1 VDHLISSAGHGPAV
15 VGPWVKGLW
24 QPEPVAAT
32 DWLARRPHLLD
43 GSLTWPALTVDGP
56 AVDHNVATM
65 AAFAAEHGL
74 DLAPHGKTSM
84 APALF
89 ARQLA
94 AGAWGMTVAT
104 GNQALAARA
113 AGVQRL
119 LIANQVLDG
128 SVLRWV
134 AREGAAAGGQVVLQV
149 DSRGGLDALVAVA
162 DQDAPVPVLVELG
175 HPGGRTG
182 VRDVPAALDLAGAVR
197 ASAGVRLIGV
207 TAYEGGLP
215 GVTEV
220 RSFLEQ
226 LRDVAA
232 LIADAGLVEADEVTV
247 SVGGS
252 AYFDVVADVLGG
264 RPALGGL
271 PARVLLRSGSTVTH
285 DHGVYARRTPFTRVP
300 GMLRPALRVWAQIT
314 SCPEP
319 GLVIVGAGKRDV
331 PVDEGLPVPLRV
343 HRAGAEPEPVRGWAF
358 TRTNDQ
364 HAYLEPVEDDR
375 RTPLGVG
382 DLLELGVSHPCTAFD
397 KWRVVPV
404 LDADLRVTDLL
415 TTLF

>member
-1 VDHLISSAGHGPAV
+1 VHPIATPVPAGSPEV
-15 VGPWVKGLW
+15 VGPWTKGLW
-24 QPEPVAAT
+24 QPEPVPAD
-32 DWLARRPHLLD
+32 DWLAAGRHLLD
-43 GSLTWPALTVDGP
+43 GSFAWPLLTVDGA

-65 AAFAAEHGL
+65 AAFAADHGL
-74 DLAPHGKTSM
+74 TLAPHGKTSM
-84 APALF
+84 APGLF
-89 ARQLA
+89 ARQLV

-104 GNQALAARA
+104 GNQALAARS
-113 AGVQRL
+113 AGVRRL
-119 LIANQVLDG
+119 LIANQVLDDA
-128 SVLRWV
+128 VLRWV
-134 AREGAAAGGQVVLQV
+134 AGAGGADGETVLQIDSAAGLA
-149 DSRGGLDALVAVA
+149 RLAAVA
-162 DQDAPVPVLVELG
+162 DAARPVPVLAEVG

-182 VRDVPAALDLAGAVR
+182 LRHDDEVLELARAVR
-197 ASAGVRLIGV
+197 ATAGVRLLGV

-215 GVTEV
+215 GVPEV
-220 RSFLEQ
+220 RSFLER
-226 LRDVAA
+226 LRGVAA
-232 LIADAGLVEADEVTV
+232 AVAAAGLVDDEQVTV

-264 RPALGGL
+264 KPELGGL

-285 DHGVYARRTPFTRVP
+285 DHGVYATRTPFTRVP
-300 GMLRPALRVWAQIT
+300 GMLRPALRVWAQVT

-343 HRAGAEPEPVRGWAF
+343 HRHGVAPAPVDGWAL

-364 HAYLEPVEDDR
+364 HAYLEPAGPD
-375 RTPLGVG
+375 RTPLRPG

-404 LDADLRVTDLL
+404 LDADLRVTELL
-415 TTLF
+415 ATLF

>member
-1 VDHLISSAGHGPAV
+1 MEPLISETAHRPAV

-24 QPEPVAAT
+24 QPEPVAT
-32 DWLARRPHLLD
+32 SDWLARGPHLLD
-43 GSLTWPALTVDGP
+43 GSLTWPALTVDGS

-65 AAFAAEHGL
+65 AAFAAQHGL

-113 AGVQRL
+113 AGVRRL
-119 LIANQVLDG
+119 LVANQVLDG
-128 SVLRWV
+128 TVLRWV
-134 AREGAAAGGQVVLQV
+134 AAEAVAAGGQIVLQV
-149 DSRGGLDALVAVA
+149 DSRAGLDALVAAAHA
-162 DQDAPVPVLVELG
+162 DSPVPVLVELG

-182 VRDVPAALDLAGAVR
+182 VRDVAAAVDLARAVR
-197 ASAGVRLIGV
+197 AAPGVRLLGV

-215 GVTEV
+215 GVAQV

-226 LRDVAA
+226 LREVAA
-232 LIADAGLVEADEVTV
+232 QVGGAGLVEADEVIV

-264 RPALGGL
+264 RPVLGGL
-271 PARVLLRSGSTVTH
+271 VTRVLLRSGSTVTH
-285 DHGVYARRTPFTRVP
+285 DHGVYERRTPFRRVP
-300 GMLRPALRVWAQIT
+300 GELRPALRVWAQVT

-331 PVDEGLPVPLRV
+331 PVDEGLPVALRV
-343 HRAGAEPEPVRGWAF
+343 HRAGAAPETVRGWAV

-364 HAYLEPVEDDR
+364 HAYLEAAGDDD
-375 RTPLGVG
+375 RTPLAPG

>member
-1 VDHLISSAGHGPAV
+1 MDSVTSSGPTSAPAV
-15 VGPWVKGLW
+15 VGPWTKGLW
-24 QPEPVAAT
+24 QPEPVAA
-32 DWLARRPHLLD
+32 DAWLSAGRHLLD
-43 GSLTWPALTVDGP
+43 GSFTWPLLTVDGG

-74 DLAPHGKTSM
+74 LLAPHGKTSM
-84 APALF
+84 APGLF

-104 GNQALAARA
+104 GNQALAARS
-113 AGVQRL
+113 AGVRRL
-119 LIANQVLDG
+119 LLANQVLDDP
-128 SVLRWV
+128 VLRWLAGPGNADGEV
-134 AREGAAAGGQVVLQV
+134 VVQLDSAAGLARLA
-149 DSRGGLDALVAVA
+149 DVA
-162 DQDAPVPVLVELG
+162 DPARPVGVLLELG
-175 HPGGRTG
+175 HAGGRTG
-182 VRDVPAALDLAGAVR
+182 LRHDDNVLDLATAAR
-197 ASAGVRLIGV
+197 ARAGVRLLGV

-215 GVTEV
+215 GVPEV
-220 RSFLEQ
+220 RSFLER
-226 LRDVAA
+226 LRDRAAA
-232 LIADAGLVEADEVTV
+232 LAGAGLIDADEVTV

-252 AYFDVVADVLGG
+252 AYFDVVAEVLGG
-264 RPALGGL
+264 RPVLGGL

-300 GMLRPALRVWAQIT
+300 GGLRPALRVWAQVT

-319 GLVIVGAGKRDV
+319 GLAIVGAGKRDV

-343 HRAGAEPEPVRGWAF
+343 HRAGAAPEPVAGWAL

-364 HAYLEPVEDDR
+364 HAYLEAAGPAP
-375 RTPLGVG
+375 TPLSPG

-404 LDADLRVTDLL
+404 VDADLRVTELL
-415 TTLF
+415 ATLF

>member
-1 VDHLISSAGHGPAV
+1 MDTPADPTTTHRPER
-15 VGPWVKGLW
+15 VGPWTKGVW
-24 QPEPVAAT
+24 QPEPVGT
-32 DWLARRPHLLD
+32 GDWLAAGRHLLD
-43 GSLTWPALTVDGP
+43 GSFAWPLLTVDGD

-65 AAFAAEHGL
+65 AAFAAAHGL
-74 DLAPHGKTSM
+74 LLAPHGKTSM
-84 APALF
+84 APGLF

-113 AGVQRL
+113 AGVRRL
-119 LIANQVLDG
+119 LIANQVLDDA
-128 SVLRWV
+128 VLRWL
-134 AREGAAAGGQVVLQV
+134 ARDGAAAGGEVVLQV
-149 DSRGGLDALVAVA
+149 DSAAGLARLAAVA
-162 DQDAPVPVLVELG
+162 DPARPVPVLVELG
-175 HPGGRTG
+175 HAGGRTG
-182 VRDVPAALDLAGAVR
+182 LRADDDVLDLAGAVR
-197 ASAGVRLIGV
+197 ATPGARLLGV

-215 GVTEV
+215 GLPEV
-220 RSFLEQ
+220 RAFLER
-226 LRDVAA
+226 LRGAAAA
-232 LIADAGLVEADEVTV
+232 LAAAGLVDADEVTV

-252 AYFDVVADVLGG
+252 AYFDVVAEVLGG
-264 RPALGGL
+264 RPVLGGL

-285 DHGVYARRTPFTRVP
+285 DHGVYAVRTPFTRVP
-300 GMLRPALRVWAQIT
+300 GELRPALRVWAQVT

-319 GLVIVGAGKRDV
+319 GLAIVGAGKRDV

-343 HRAGAEPEPVRGWAF
+343 HRAGAAPAPVRGWAL

-364 HAYLEPVEDDR
+364 HAFLETAGPAP
-375 RTPLGVG
+375 TPLSPG

-415 TTLF
+415 ATLF

>member
-1 VDHLISSAGHGPAV
+1 MDSLTRPATAAAPET
-15 VGPWVKGLW
+15 VGPWTKGLW
-24 QPEPVAAT
+24 QPEPVAA
-32 DWLARRPHLLD
+32 DAWLGDGRHLLD
-43 GSLTWPALTVDGP
+43 GSFTWPLLTVDGA

-65 AAFAAEHGL
+65 AAFAADHGL
-74 DLAPHGKTSM
+74 LLAPHGKTSM
-84 APALF
+84 APGLF

-104 GNQALAARA
+104 GNQALAARS
-113 AGVQRL
+113 AGVRRL
-119 LIANQVLDG
+119 LVANQVLDDV
-128 SVLRWV
+128 VLRWV
-134 AREGAAAGGQVVLQV
+134 AGAQQPEAEVVLQL
-149 DSRGGLDALVAVA
+149 DSGAGLERLAVAVDPA
-162 DQDAPVPVLVELG
+162 APVPVLIEIG

-182 VRDVPAALDLAGAVR
+182 LRDDAEVLVLARAVR
-197 ASAGVRLIGV
+197 ATAGVRLLGV

-215 GVTEV
+215 GVAEV
-220 RSFLEQ
+220 RSFLER

-232 LIADAGLVEADEVTV
+232 AVAAAGLVDAEEVTV

-264 RPALGGL
+264 RPVLGGL
-271 PARVLLRSGSTVTH
+271 PARILLRSGSTVTH
-285 DHGVYARRTPFTRVP
+285 DHGVYAARTPFTRVP
-300 GMLRPALRVWAQIT
+300 GGLRPALRVWAQVT

-343 HRAGAEPEPVRGWAF
+343 HRPGSAPEPVDGWVV

-364 HAYLEPVEDDR
+364 HAYLEPGATTP
-375 RTPLGVG
+375 TPLRPG

-404 LDADLRVTDLL
+404 LDPDLRVTELL
-415 TTLF
+415 ATLF